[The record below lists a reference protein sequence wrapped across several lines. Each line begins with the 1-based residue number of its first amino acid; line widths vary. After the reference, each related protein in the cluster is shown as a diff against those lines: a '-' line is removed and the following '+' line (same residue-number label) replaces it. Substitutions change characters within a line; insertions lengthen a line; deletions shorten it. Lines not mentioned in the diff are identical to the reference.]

1 MLRQKH
7 RVQPYTDTALHGFLL
22 LYASPHPSSKAMI
35 RCNLSTLMG
44 RQKLLISD
52 VVREV
57 ALNRSTNTALL
68 RTKSKQTQRNQGVH
82 T

>member
-7 RVQPYTDTALHGFLL
+7 RVQPYADSALRGFLL
-22 LYASPHPSSKAMI
+22 LYASPHPSNKALI

-44 RQKLLISD
+44 RQKLRISD
-52 VVREV
+52 VARETG
-57 ALNRSTNTALL
+57 LNRSANTALL

-82 T
+82 P